1 MFKILGSITMCHVL
15 ELVNQGGLKYY
26 IIVVTFLIV
35 DLPLLCEYR
44 IAIPYDTGTC
54 IYRYFLNITL
64 TF

>member
-1 MFKILGSITMCHVL
+1 MCHVL

-26 IIVVTFLIV
+26 IIVVTFVIV

-44 IAIPYDTGTC
+44 IAIPYDTGTR